1 VLYWTLPR
9 GCGEFDAGRLSF
21 KIVNTSNALT
31 ELLSLLVKCRVMPML
46 HVAGVARYRML
57 PSLSTVPVVRIAGV
71 EEAVVVLGERRLQAV
86 LAGLAAYFKC
96 RGLRCTFRGDLS
108 RLDVE
113 RLKRGLDM
121 YFVLDA
127 GGRKVTV

>member
-1 VLYWTLPR
+1 VLYWALPR
-9 GCGEFDAGRLSF
+9 GCGEFNAGCLSF
-21 KIVNTSNALT
+21 KGVDLSNALP

-46 HVAGVARYRML
+46 HVAGVARYRIL
-57 PSLSTVPVVRIAGV
+57 PNLSTILAVRIAGV

-86 LAGLAAYFKC
+86 LAGLAVYFRC
-96 RGLRCTFRGDLS
+96 RGLRCAFRGDLS

-127 GGRKVTV
+127 GGRRVAV